1 MATNGKGTGMV
12 GYNVQTVVD
21 AKHHLIIAH
30 EVTNVG
36 HDKHQLANMAR
47 QANEV
52 TGANGLTVLA
62 DRGYFSGEEIVACHP
77 DRPQASDLRREG
89 GRALREAG
97 LHLSARNRHL
107 PLPGGRAADLAL
119 HHCRARADAQPVLVQ
134 QLRRLRDEG
143 HVRGKGAAWDAAQ
156 RGRPWACVRT
166 FDLSSAALRASS
178 QR

>member
-1 MATNGKGTGMV
+1 LTKVSSEVSGGWTLCENASCFDRIRDEVLEVGMPRC
-12 GYNVQTVVD
+12 N
-21 AKHHLIIAH
+21 
-30 EVTNVG
+30 
-36 HDKHQLANMAR
+36 
-47 QANEV
+47 
-52 TGANGLTVLA
+52 
-62 DRGYFSGEEIVACHP
+62 P
-77 DRPQASDLRREG
+77 DHPQAPDLRREG
-89 GRALREAG
+89 GRALREIG